1 LTTFVYDINMVDATT
16 SVVNR
21 NQQGENMRLLVI
33 GGTSFVGRTIVG
45 DALGRGHEVTT
56 FNRGLTGKDIDGVE
70 ALRGDRS
77 TDEGVLPL
85 AGRGFDAV
93 IDPGGL
99 VPAHVLRTARAVAE
113 SAPFYAFVSTTAVYQ
128 AWNTPSVD
136 ESAATW
142 PGVADEDGDPADL
155 QKLRVHK
162 RGCEL
167 AVEQTYGLGASLVAR
182 AGSIVG
188 PHDNLGQL
196 PWWLTRMA
204 EGGRV
209 IAPGDPARGLQL
221 IDVRDVSTFVLDQ
234 VEAQA
239 GGIHNVVP
247 DEPDTTMG
255 QLIDNCVQATG
266 SDATPVWMDEGFL
279 FSQGVQPWAE
289 LPLWIPDVPDAAGF
303 WAVSG
308 ASAKAAGLRTRPFGD
323 SVRGTWE
330 WLQSGG
336 EVQAAPGTPPFGLAS
351 NKEQQVL
358 AAWDSQLPG
367 DN

>member
-1 LTTFVYDINMVDATT
+1 
-16 SVVNR
+16 
-21 NQQGENMRLLVI
+21 MRLLVI

-45 DALGRGHEVTT
+45 DALGRGHEITT

-77 TDEGVLPL
+77 TDEGVQLL
-85 AGRGFDAV
+85 AGRSFDAV
-93 IDPGGL
+93 IDPGGQ
-99 VPAHVLRTARAVAE
+99 VPAHVLRTAQAMAH

-128 AWNTPSVD
+128 AWNTVSLD

-142 PGVADEDGDPADL
+142 PGVPDQDGDPADL
-155 QKLRVHK
+155 EKLRVHK

-167 AVEQTYGLGASLVAR
+167 AVEQTYGLDACLVAR

-196 PWWLTRMA
+196 PWWLARIA

-209 IAPGDPARGLQL
+209 IAPGDPGRGLQL
-221 IDVRDVSTFVLDQ
+221 IDVRDLSAFVLDQ

-247 DEPDTTMG
+247 DGPNTTMG
-255 QLIDNCVQATG
+255 RLVGECVQATG
-266 SDATPVWMDEGFL
+266 SDADPVWVDEGFL
-279 FSQGVQPWAE
+279 LSQGVLPWAE
-289 LPLWIPDVPDAAGF
+289 LPLWIPDVPDTAGF

-323 SVRGTWE
+323 SVRDTWQ
-330 WLQSGG
+330 WLRSGG
-336 EVQAAPGTPPFGLAS
+336 EVRTAPGVPPLGLAGE
-351 NKEQQVL
+351 KEQQVL
-358 AAWDSQLPG
+358 AAWDARLSEG
-367 DN
+367 N

>member
-1 LTTFVYDINMVDATT
+1 M
-16 SVVNR
+16 
-21 NQQGENMRLLVI
+21 
-33 GGTSFVGRTIVG
+33 
-45 DALGRGHEVTT
+45 
-56 FNRGLTGKDIDGVE
+56 
-70 ALRGDRS
+70 
-77 TDEGVLPL
+77 
-85 AGRGFDAV
+85 
-93 IDPGGL
+93 
-99 VPAHVLRTARAVAE
+99 
-113 SAPFYAFVSTTAVYQ
+113 
-128 AWNTPSVD
+128 D

-142 PGVADEDGDPADL
+142 PGVADEDGDPADFE
-155 QKLRVHK
+155 KLRVHK

-196 PWWLTRMA
+196 PWWLTRIA

-279 FSQGVQPWAE
+279 CSQGVQPWAE
-289 LPLWIPDVPDAAGF
+289 LPLWIPNVPDAAGF
-303 WAVSG
+303 WPCPALQRKRQDCAPARSATRSG
-308 ASAKAAGLRTRPFGD
+308 APG
-323 SVRGTWE
+323 
-330 WLQSGG
+330 SGCS
-336 EVQAAPGTPPFGLAS
+336 QAARSRPRPAPRHSAS
-351 NKEQQVL
+351 PATKSSRCWPRGIPSCPETI
-358 AAWDSQLPG
+358 DLPRL
-367 DN
+367 

>member
-1 LTTFVYDINMVDATT
+1 
-16 SVVNR
+16 
-21 NQQGENMRLLVI
+21 MRLLIV
-33 GGTSFVGRTIVG
+33 GGTSFVGRAIVS
-45 DALGRGHEVTT
+45 DALGRRHDVTT

-77 TDEGVLPL
+77 TDEGMQPL

-99 VPAHVLRTARAVAE
+99 IPAHVLRTAQAMAA

-128 AWNTPSVD
+128 TWNTPSMD

-142 PGVADEDGDPADL
+142 PGVADQDGDPADWENM
-155 QKLRVHK
+155 RVHK

-167 AVEQTYGLGASLVAR
+167 AVEQAYGAHACLLAR

-196 PWWLTRMA
+196 PWWLTRIA

-209 IAPGDPARGLQL
+209 IAPGDPTRGLQL
-221 IDVRDVSTFVLDQ
+221 VDVRDLSTFVLDQ

-247 DEPDTTMG
+247 NGPNTTMG
-255 QLIDNCVQATG
+255 ELVNECVHTTG
-266 SDATPVWMDEGFL
+266 SHGNPVWVDEDSSSLKEYNHGPSFHCG
-279 FSQGVQPWAE
+279 SRTSRTPPASGPCRAPQRQR
-289 LPLWIPDVPDAAGF
+289 PDYAP
-303 WAVSG
+303 
-308 ASAKAAGLRTRPFGD
+308 RPFSD
-323 SVRGTWE
+323 SVRDTWK

-336 EVQAAPGTPPFGLAS
+336 HVQTAPGTPAFGLPS
-351 NKEQQVL
+351 QKEQQVL
-358 AAWDSQLPG
+358 AAWDFQQSGQ
-367 DN
+367 

>member
-1 LTTFVYDINMVDATT
+1 MK
-16 SVVNR
+16 
-21 NQQGENMRLLVI
+21 LLVI

-56 FNRGLTGKDIDGVE
+56 FNRGLTGDDVDGVE

-77 TDEGVLPL
+77 TDEGVEPL

-93 IDPGGL
+93 VDPGGL

-113 SAPFYAFVSTTAVYQ
+113 LAPFYAFVSTTAVYQ
-128 AWNTPSVD
+128 SWHTTSMD

-142 PGVADEDGDPADL
+142 PGVADEDGDPAEL
-155 QKLRVHK
+155 EKLGVRK

-167 AVEQTYGLGASLVAR
+167 AVEQVYGSEALIAR

-196 PWWLTRMA
+196 PWWLTRIA
-204 EGGRV
+204 KGGQV

-221 IDVRDVSTFVLDQ
+221 IDVRDLSAFVLDQ
-234 VEAQA
+234 VEARA
-239 GGIHNVVP
+239 GGVHNVVP
-247 DEPDTTMG
+247 PGPNTTMG
-255 QLIDNCVQATG
+255 QLVEACVEATG
-266 SDATPVWMDEGFL
+266 SAVDPVWMDEGFL
-279 FSQGVQPWAE
+279 LSQGVQPWIE

-308 ASAKAAGLRTRPFGD
+308 TSATAAGLRTRPFGE
-323 SVRGTWE
+323 SVRDTWA
-330 WLQSGG
+330 WLRSGG
-336 EVQAAPGTPPFGLAS
+336 EVRAAPGTPPLGLAAE
-351 NKEQQVL
+351 KEQSAL
-358 AAWDSQLPG
+358 AAWRARH
-367 DN
+367 